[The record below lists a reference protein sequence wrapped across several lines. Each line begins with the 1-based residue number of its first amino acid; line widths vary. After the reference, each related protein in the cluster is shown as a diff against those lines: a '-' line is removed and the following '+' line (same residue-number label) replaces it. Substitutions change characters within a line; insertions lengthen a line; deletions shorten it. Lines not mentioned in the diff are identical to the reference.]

1 MPLLRVARPDDV
13 DQLSAVF
20 LDCWR
25 ISYAQVMPASLVAG
39 MTAQK
44 ARSLWADAL
53 QRPNQTILA
62 ATADEPPHPV
72 VGFVGFQL
80 QEDGAG
86 YVSSLYVS
94 PQLQGGGV
102 GRLLLSGA
110 EQELRD
116 AGAATARL
124 WVFERER
131 AVARLLR
138 PAGMAARRPPGD
150 APRVGTAAARPD
162 EDLLTDPALPDRP
175 VADPPDVLPG
185 RLAQKQGG
193 GQTRQPSCK
202 NYTHRKRSG
211 K

>member
-1 MPLLRVARPDDV
+1 MPLLRVARRDDI

-25 ISYAQVMPASLVAG
+25 ISYGQVMPASLVAS
-39 MTAQK
+39 MTPEK

-80 QEDGAG
+80 QADGGG

-94 PQLQGGGV
+94 PHLQGGGV
-102 GRLLLSGA
+102 GRLLMCRA

-116 AGAATARL
+116 AGARTARL
-124 WVFERER
+124 WVFEQNEPSR
-131 AVARLLR
+131 AFYA
-138 PAGMAARRPPGD
+138 PAGLSPRRPPGD
-150 APRVGTAAARPD
+150 APRVGTAAARHD
-162 EDLLTDPALPDRP
+162 EDLRWLTRP
-175 VADPPDVLPG
+175 
-185 RLAQKQGG
+185 
-193 GQTRQPSCK
+193 
-202 NYTHRKRSG
+202 
-211 K
+211 